1 MPLTQSL
8 RNSAKQNDEMQLVV
22 QDKIEVYLERRFRI
36 SRSFATRNSY
46 RIVINRFID
55 FVRIH
60 YNLDFSTL
68 LPQIKKSKRDPID
81 ILDDYYSRLSEEEKP
96 KTSKAYEIAQS
107 GNVAYVI
114 CIKTMYYFCT
124 VIETR

>member
-46 RIVINRFID
+46 GIVINRFID

-96 KTSKAYEIAQS
+96 KTSKAWQL
-107 GNVAYVI
+107 
-114 CIKTMYYFCT
+114 
-124 VIETR
+124 